1 MNKSRLIWGIACLV
15 IAGGLAVANLVLPP
29 ENLMFQ
35 FGDANVPW
43 LPPVVLAVVGI
54 VLLATAGRT
63 EEAREEVKQEIKI
76 DPGKA
81 AMNKRLESMAWGLFL
96 VMLGGNLLIPDD
108 RMPGGV
114 WSIGLGLIL
123 LGLNAARYYN
133 GIRMS
138 GFTTFLGLI
147 ALLGGLAELIWKL
160 DIEGALLLI
169 ILGGYLILKPYIQKQ
184 QLFGKAEQS

>member
-169 ILGGYLILKPYIQKQ
+169 ILGGYLILKPYIEKQ